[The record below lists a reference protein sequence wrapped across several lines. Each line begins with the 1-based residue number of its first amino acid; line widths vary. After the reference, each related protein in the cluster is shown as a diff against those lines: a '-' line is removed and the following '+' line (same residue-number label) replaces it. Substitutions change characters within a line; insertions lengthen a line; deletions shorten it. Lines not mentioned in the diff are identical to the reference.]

1 MQTNQR
7 SLFDGDLADVMSRDA
22 AMERGMLLE
31 VDASTWV
38 RIDRRGVVELHKTV
52 MPEGVSTREVR
63 ISPLPLLPIGV
74 KTLRDQF
81 FVEVLYGTRSGA
93 VRVDHVLLDAVTRPE
108 LHKRT
113 IHELAN
119 RGFSLDEDT
128 WQDLAKTLRAVMRAR
143 LADGSLTPENLS
155 PMQWEV
161 QRNFVV
167 PRKQEMVV
175 IAGGRAAQGS
185 ATTRQAAFPT
195 LRPV

>member
-22 AMERGMLLE
+22 AMERGLLLE
-31 VDASTWV
+31 VDATTWV

-52 MPEGVSTREVR
+52 LPDGVSTHEVR
-63 ISPLPLLPIGV
+63 ISALPLLPIGV

-81 FVEVLYGTRSGA
+81 FLEVLYGTRSGA

-113 IHELAN
+113 IHELAS

-167 PRKQEMVV
+167 PRKQEMLV
-175 IAGGRAAQGS
+175 IAGGRAALGGT
-185 ATTRQAAFPT
+185 TTRRDAFPT